1 MHLQKKAFYKNFS
14 LQNKRALE
22 LRLKA
27 LNKCFS
33 ERAFIFKKCTMLKT
47 SEETKFVSASAKS
60 KNETKTRAMFDIQFI
75 H

>member
-33 ERAFIFKKCTMLKT
+33 QRAFIFKKCTMLKT
-47 SEETKFVSASAKS
+47 SEETKFVSASAEEQKPN
-60 KNETKTRAMFDIQFI
+60 KN
-75 H
+75 

>member
-47 SEETKFVSASAKS
+47 SEDIKFVSASAEEEQTPN
-60 KNETKTRAMFDIQFI
+60 KN
-75 H
+75 